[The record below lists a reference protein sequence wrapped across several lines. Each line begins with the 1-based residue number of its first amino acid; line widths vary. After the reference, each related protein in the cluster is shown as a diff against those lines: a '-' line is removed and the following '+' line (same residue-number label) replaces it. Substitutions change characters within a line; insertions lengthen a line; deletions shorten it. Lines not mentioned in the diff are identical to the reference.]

1 MKNPTHC
8 DIGTCHE
15 PHTGSLVTCDDG
27 IRRAM
32 CAKHKLR
39 LTAKQRLARDAEK
52 QARRVELAE
61 AYRATMA
68 RKVERDAAKVARV
81 AARRAVPTGEVCAC
95 TYHGGRLVRVCRK
108 HGGA

>member
-27 IRRAM
+27 IRRAL
-32 CAKHKLR
+32 CHEHRKSRTRKRRAKVDSER
-39 LTAKQRLARDAEK
+39 QAQRVAMAAEYQAKLARWQEAK
-52 QARRVELAE
+52 RLRRALD
-61 AYRATMA
+61 RLP
-68 RKVERDAAKVARV
+68 ARV
-81 AARRAVPTGEVCAC
+81 DHEVCAC